1 MAHKV
6 RIKQTFRVVR
16 TIDVDVDGDS
26 ADEAALRVS
35 DGLVDVPAFA
45 DPAWTEKWDLQR
57 ETSEGIE

>member
-6 RIKQTFRVVR
+6 RIKQTFTVTR
-16 TIDVDVDGDS
+16 TIDIEVDGDG

-35 DGLVDVPAFA
+35 EGLVDVPRFA

-57 ETSEGIE
+57 ETTEGIE